1 MWGAL
6 CPLKINFQEE
16 VRIMSNNCECS
27 NNNWE
32 CSNNNW
38 ECSNIDKRST
48 IDNSILFIIAIAFI
62 VVASNKM
69 NFFR

>member
-16 VRIMSNNCECS
+16 VRIMSNNC
-27 NNNWE
+27 E